1 MNNESSS
8 ISTIEKVSIT
18 NIEELIKLLKSHK
31 DSKLTIMEESNFI
44 AEIDETNKIINF
56 EVGVSSLE

>member
-1 MNNESSS
+1 MNNESSG
-8 ISTIEKVSIT
+8 ISTIEKVSIA

-44 AEIDETNKIINF
+44 VEINETNKIINF
-56 EVGVSSLE
+56 EVGVGSLE

>member
-8 ISTIEKVSIT
+8 ISNIEKVSIT
-18 NIEELIKLLKSHK
+18 NTEELIKLLKSHK